1 MKAVYGV
8 FLGVLLLA
16 TAAQAQVYRWVDGN
30 GRTVFSDQPPPQGRK
45 SETVKLRPLP
55 ATAASPA
62 SAPAVNGDI
71 PQQVK
76 QLNERIDEH
85 NRKIKQENCSTARA
99 HLAKLEGLTQ
109 PKAST
114 KAAPQ
119 SEATLSAAIAAAR
132 DHVRTWCGN

>member
-1 MKAVYGV
+1 MKTVHWL
-8 FLGVLLLA
+8 FMGVLLLPA
-16 TAAQAQVYRWVDGN
+16 AAQAQVYRWVDGN

-45 SETVKLRPLP
+45 SDTVKLRPLP
-55 ATAASPA
+55 PVAAPA
-62 SAPAVNGDI
+62 SAPAAEGDI

-99 HLAKLEGLTQ
+99 HLAKLESLSQ
-109 PKAST
+109 PKATT

-119 SEATLSAAIAAAR
+119 SEATLSAAIVAAR

>member
-1 MKAVYGV
+1 M
-8 FLGVLLLA
+8 GVLLLPA
-16 TAAQAQVYRWVDGN
+16 AAQAQVYRWVDGS
-30 GRTVFSDQPPPQGRK
+30 GRTVFSDRPPPQGRK

-55 ATAASPA
+55 PVAAPA
-62 SAPAVNGDI
+62 SAPASDGGL

-99 HLAKLEGLTQ
+99 HLARLEGLTQ
-109 PKAST
+109 PNATT

-119 SEATLSAAIAAAR
+119 SEAPLGAAIAAAR

>member
-30 GRTVFSDQPPPQGRK
+30 GHTVFSDRPPPQGRK
-45 SETVKLRPLP
+45 SETVKLRPQP
-55 ATAASPA
+55 AAVAAPA

-85 NRKIKQENCSTARA
+85 NRKIKQENCSTART
-99 HLAKLEGLTQ
+99 HLAKLESLNQ